1 MAKLGTWR
9 LGCVGRLLLLVLGA
23 LVAVPGAL
31 SQGMQNG
38 VGPKTTEGDAGLPSF
53 EVASVRENK
62 SDEASYSNFPLNP
75 GPQYDSKGGLLIARN
90 MLLLQYIVFA
100 YKPTMYQL
108 QAFRTKLPDWAR
120 SSRFDIQARATGSPT
135 KDDMRLM
142 MQSLLAE
149 RFHMQVHHE
158 KREVP
163 VYVLT
168 LAKPGKMGASLKP
181 HPVDD
186 PECLK
191 MKLPKPIAGGY
202 PVECGASASIGAR
215 TDGNVAAGG
224 YNVDI
229 DNVAGS
235 LAGVGSLD
243 RPVVDE
249 TGLTGKFDFTIEFT
263 PKPDDLGTAGP
274 DFEGTTFV
282 QAVREQLGLKLVP
295 QKGPIDVIIIDRLER
310 PTEN

>member
-1 MAKLGTWR
+1 MMKHGTQR
-9 LGCVGRLLLLVLGA
+9 LGCGGGLLLFVMGA
-23 LVAVPGAL
+23 AVAVPGAL
-31 SQGMQNG
+31 GQGVQSG
-38 VGPKTTEGDAGLPSF
+38 AGTKVAEGDAGLPSF

-75 GPQYDSKGGLLIARN
+75 GPQYSSEGSLLIARN

-100 YKPTMYQL
+100 YKPTMFQL
-108 QAFRTKLPDWAR
+108 QAFRAKLPDWAR
-120 SSRFDIQARATGSPT
+120 SSRFDIQARANSSAG

-149 RFHMQVHHE
+149 RFHMQVHRE

-163 VYVLT
+163 VYALVMV
-168 LAKPGKMGASLKP
+168 KPGKTGANLKP
-181 HPVDD
+181 HAADD

-191 MKLPKPIAGGY
+191 MKLPSPIAGGY
-202 PVECGASASIGAR
+202 PVQCGAAASIGAR
-215 TDGNVAAGG
+215 TPGDVAAGG
-224 YNVDI
+224 YNVSMDT
-229 DNVAGS
+229 VAVS

-263 PKPDDLGTAGP
+263 PQPDDPAGVRP
-274 DFEGTTFV
+274 DFEGTTLV
-282 QAVREQLGLKLVP
+282 QAVKEQLGLKLVP
-295 QKGPIDVIIIDRLER
+295 QKGSVDVIIIDCLER